1 MSRSVD
7 IDFSFH
13 EPVSVLTLLGYLN
26 SAGFALS
33 IEGKVS
39 HLVDIDGMFEWSK
52 TSAVDLKSVV
62 SELNRAE
69 WVDRTVGITLLFP
82 GSVHGGDLLFHPG
95 RTKVSLA
102 IEVNRR
108 NLPESQFC
116 DFGWYLNQIIPIL
129 EPMGMDGVEAQD
141 SP

>member
-1 MSRSVD
+1 
-7 IDFSFH
+7 
-13 EPVSVLTLLGYLN
+13 
-26 SAGFALS
+26 
-33 IEGKVS
+33 
-39 HLVDIDGMFEWSK
+39 MFEWLK
-52 TSAVDLKSVV
+52 APAADLKSVV

-82 GSVHGGDLLFHPG
+82 GSVRGGDLLFHPG
-95 RTKVSLA
+95 RVKVSLV

-129 EPMGMDGVEAQD
+129 EPMGLVGVEAQD

>member
-1 MSRSVD
+1 MD

-13 EPVSVLTLLGYLN
+13 EPVSVLTLLGHLH
-26 SAGFALS
+26 SASFALS

-39 HLVDIDGMFEWSK
+39 HLVDLDGMFEWSK
-52 TSAVDLKSVV
+52 APAADLKSVV

-69 WVDRTVGITLLFP
+69 WSDRTVGITLLFP
-82 GSVHGGDLLFHPG
+82 GSVHGGDLLFHPC
-95 RTKVSLA
+95 RTKVSLV

-129 EPMGMDGVEAQD
+129 EPMGLVGVEAQD